1 MGVADERQQLLPVI
15 RESPTSNT
23 TSMPASDQWTEAQRE
38 GINYNAPD
46 AAGSFVVAIAFNG
59 VEYGVSFTFSLSF
72 PQMMFILGCLSVPLA
87 PAAWIFVREEKIQP
101 FMFGVYISRFWRT
114 LQQRAVCQLAAYDLF
129 SGVLNNFNP
138 VALRNI
144 KLYWVHTTPFN
155 ASIMTIIG
163 TFVYTG
169 TLGVMAQRGL
179 NWNWRCN
186 QWLWLGTPI
195 IQYIPHAVQ
204 FIVDN
209 LVIVELIELGSEG
222 ALFGLLSTTNHI
234 ATPFG
239 CTAARL
245 INSQFH
251 VWKDDIIADT
261 YTTRRDVTV
270 TILICYGMKLLS
282 LVFLPLLPSQKAA
295 TQELRR
301 CGGTHRRMAGPVA
314 LSSSE
319 TFLGIATPR
328 LLSDAYWTP
337 NFCRISSISLFT
349 SRMSMSSDRFVS
361 MSLALSL
368 RLARSAA
375 SVIPPFL
382 GVFLKFGLSKMLA
395 RSTTKLVSVLQRP
408 QGVQS
413 MLARS
418 FAHRVNMVLKED
430 VSNLGHRGDEV
441 SVKAGYAR
449 NFLYPEK
456 LAVYATDVNREK
468 FKVDKESVDE
478 SLLEKEHELEYIVHR
493 LSNVDV
499 VFKRHTASKADA
511 KLHSEVNAQNISDML
526 EKQHGLIVGVAR
538 IDLPT
543 PIKTLGEHTVKV
555 RVDDAIEE
563 EYAAGVVVSAAES
576 EAEVEA
582 EAEGDADKK
591 QKKGPSK
598 KKWVSLAIE
607 VERRTKSKK
616 TPAKTTQQQQRKP
629 GITTKPKAK
638 PTQHI
643 VWRGKQI
650 TEFG

>member
-1 MGVADERQQLLPVI
+1 
-15 RESPTSNT
+15 
-23 TSMPASDQWTEAQRE
+23 
-38 GINYNAPD
+38 
-46 AAGSFVVAIAFNG
+46 
-59 VEYGVSFTFSLSF
+59 
-72 PQMMFILGCLSVPLA
+72 
-87 PAAWIFVREEKIQP
+87 
-101 FMFGVYISRFWRT
+101 
-114 LQQRAVCQLAAYDLF
+114 
-129 SGVLNNFNP
+129 
-138 VALRNI
+138 
-144 KLYWVHTTPFN
+144 
-155 ASIMTIIG
+155 
-163 TFVYTG
+163 
-169 TLGVMAQRGL
+169 
-179 NWNWRCN
+179 
-186 QWLWLGTPI
+186 
-195 IQYIPHAVQ
+195 
-204 FIVDN
+204 
-209 LVIVELIELGSEG
+209 
-222 ALFGLLSTTNHI
+222 
-234 ATPFG
+234 
-239 CTAARL
+239 
-245 INSQFH
+245 
-251 VWKDDIIADT
+251 
-261 YTTRRDVTV
+261 
-270 TILICYGMKLLS
+270 
-282 LVFLPLLPSQKAA
+282 
-295 TQELRR
+295 
-301 CGGTHRRMAGPVA
+301 
-314 LSSSE
+314 
-319 TFLGIATPR
+319 
-328 LLSDAYWTP
+328 
-337 NFCRISSISLFT
+337 
-349 SRMSMSSDRFVS
+349 MSMSSDRFVS

-607 VERRTKSKK
+607 VERR
-616 TPAKTTQQQQRKP
+616 
-629 GITTKPKAK
+629 
-638 PTQHI
+638 
-643 VWRGKQI
+643 
-650 TEFG
+650 

>member
-1 MGVADERQQLLPVI
+1 MSFHAL
-15 RESPTSNT
+15 
-23 TSMPASDQWTEAQRE
+23 
-38 GINYNAPD
+38 
-46 AAGSFVVAIAFNG
+46 GSFIVAIVFNG
-59 VEYGVSFTFSLSF
+59 VEYGGSFNFSLSF
-72 PQMMFILGCLSVPLA
+72 PQLMFILGCLSIPLA
-87 PAAWIFVREEKIQP
+87 PAAWIFGREEEIQP
-101 FMFGVYISRFWRT
+101 SKFSAYIYKFWRT
-114 LQQRAVCQLAAYDLF
+114 LQQRAVCQLAAYDFFPGVF
-129 SGVLNNFNP
+129 SNFNP
-138 VALRNI
+138 VALSNV
-144 KLYWVHTTPFN
+144 KLYWVHATPFN

-169 TLGVMAQRGL
+169 TLGIMAQRGL
-179 NWNWRCN
+179 NWNWRVAIAVTVVFGIFTDLLMTMIVTWNIVRN
-186 QWLWLGTPI
+186 QWLWLGIPI
-195 IQYIPHAVQ
+195 VQYIPHAVQ
-204 FIVDN
+204 FIIDN

-239 CTAARL
+239 RTVAKL
-245 INSQFH
+245 INAQFH
-251 VWKDDIIADT
+251 VWKDDILADT
-261 YTTRRDVTV
+261 YTIRRDVTI

-282 LVFLPLLPSQKAA
+282 LVFLPLLPSQKTA
-295 TQELRR
+295 TQEFRR
-301 CGGTHRRMAGPVA
+301 YGGPHR
-314 LSSSE
+314 
-319 TFLGIATPR
+319 
-328 LLSDAYWTP
+328 
-337 NFCRISSISLFT
+337 FCESF
-349 SRMSMSSDRFVS
+349 
-361 MSLALSL
+361 
-368 RLARSAA
+368 AA
-375 SVIPPFL
+375 EP
-382 GVFLKFGLSKMLA
+382 SKMLA

-413 MLARS
+413 MLTRS

-456 LAVYATDVNREK
+456 LAVYATDANREK

-478 SLLEKEHELEYIVHR
+478 SQLEKEHELEFIIHR

-499 VFKRHTASKADA
+499 VFKRHTASKADV

-526 EKQHGLIVGVAR
+526 EKQHDLVVGVAR

-576 EAEVEA
+576 EAEVET
-582 EAEGDADKK
+582 EVEGDADKK

-616 TPAKTTQQQQRKP
+616 TPAKTTQQQRKP
-629 GITTKPKAK
+629 GITMMSKVRSTK
-638 PTQHI
+638 HI
-643 VWRGKQI
+643 MWRGKQI
-650 TEFG
+650 TEFESRVYELISTIPAGKKNPFAPEVPCHRVVAATLGIGGFQGATGEESPCIQKKRTLLAKEGVLFTKEQKVLYYRCYLCP